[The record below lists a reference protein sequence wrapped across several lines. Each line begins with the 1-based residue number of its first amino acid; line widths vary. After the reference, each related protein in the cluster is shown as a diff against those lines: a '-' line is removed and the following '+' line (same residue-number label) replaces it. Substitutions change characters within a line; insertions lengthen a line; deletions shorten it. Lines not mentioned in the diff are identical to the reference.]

1 MNKSV
6 KLATTSLTGIIMIVI
21 LALATSCSTMQ
32 TAHKSGVKKTFN
44 GKLVSHAHNYNTC
57 PAYQ

>member
-1 MNKSV
+1 MNKSE
-6 KLATTSLTGIIMIVI
+6 KTAITSLTGIVMIVV

-32 TAHKSGVKKTFN
+32 TAHKSGVKKKFN
-44 GKLVSHAHNYNTC
+44 GKLVSYAHNYNAC

>member
-1 MNKSV
+1 MNKSE
-6 KLATTSLTGIIMIVI
+6 KTAITSLTGIVMIVI

-32 TAHKSGVKKTFN
+32 TAHKSGVKKKFN
-44 GKLVSHAHNYNTC
+44 GKITARAHHYNAC